1 MVGKNVLAMLSKRE
15 HFNIHVHVWWKFD
28 DLLFYIFRVDRCSN
42 PLPNCPQLYAP
53 VCGSDGKTYDN
64 DCLLYQ
70 AQCND
75 KSLVKARC
83 SNSLAPSV
91 SVIGINDNTFEYI
104 WLQRFYNP

>member
-1 MVGKNVLAMLSKRE
+1 MA
-15 HFNIHVHVWWKFD
+15 KFD
-28 DLLFYIFRVDRCSN
+28 DLSFHIFRVDRCSN

-91 SVIGINDNTFEYI
+91 SVIGINDNPLSI
-104 WLQRFYNP
+104 IVYNVFRIYSVLDLE